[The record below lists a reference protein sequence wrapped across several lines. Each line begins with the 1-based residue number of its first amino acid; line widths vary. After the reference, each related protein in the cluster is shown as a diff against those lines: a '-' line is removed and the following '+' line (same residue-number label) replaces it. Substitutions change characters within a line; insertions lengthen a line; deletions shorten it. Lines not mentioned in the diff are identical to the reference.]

1 MSLNFISYLRQVVC
15 EDGYR
20 IKRLLMESKTN
31 SRYVGNYYDPA
42 ILKFP
47 FCDNSDI
54 KLINYHEKTS

>member
-31 SRYVGNYYDPA
+31 SRYVGNYYDPT
-42 ILKFP
+42 ILCCDKFRYKVNQL
-47 FCDNSDI
+47 CS
-54 KLINYHEKTS
+54 